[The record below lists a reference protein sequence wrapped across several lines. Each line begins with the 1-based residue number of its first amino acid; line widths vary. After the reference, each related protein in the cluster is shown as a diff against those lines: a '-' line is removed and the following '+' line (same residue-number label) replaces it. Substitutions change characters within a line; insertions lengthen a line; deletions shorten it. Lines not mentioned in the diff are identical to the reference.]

1 MWSVT
6 SGPAAVR
13 TDRGVR
19 ISLLATDK
27 VWNLFMEAA
36 QKTYLQQQYSDT
48 FLNTDKDSKRTR
60 GNYSHMWVKMD
71 FL

>member
-19 ISLLATDK
+19 ISLLVTDK

-36 QKTYLQQQYSDT
+36 QQTYLQQQYSDM
-48 FLNTDKDSKRTR
+48 FKHRQKDSKLTR
-60 GNYSHMWVKMD
+60 GNYSRVKKD

>member
-6 SGPAAVR
+6 SGPAAIR

-19 ISLLATDK
+19 ISLLVTDK

-36 QKTYLQQQYSDT
+36 QQTYLQQQYSDT
-48 FLNTDKDSKRTR
+48 DKDLKLTR
-60 GNYSHMWVKMD
+60 GNYSHTWVKKD